1 MISTKNGD
9 TKTITCAEQLDQA
22 ARMVQDVAYALA
34 NRVDNTTLTEL
45 MLTSRKLERLSER
58 VNAANL
64 GSVKINRDD
73 DR

>member
-1 MISTKNGD
+1 
-9 TKTITCAEQLDQA
+9 
-22 ARMVQDVAYALA
+22 MVQDVAYALA

-64 GSVKINRDD
+64 GSVRISHDD
-73 DR
+73 DG

>member
-9 TKTITCAEQLDQA
+9 SKTTTCPEHLDQA

-34 NRVDNTTLTEL
+34 DRVDNTTLTEL

-58 VNAANL
+58 VSAANL
-64 GSVKINRDD
+64 GTVKVTGNDD
-73 DR
+73 